1 MQAELRQL
9 IEEMVKGF
17 GKQRYIANLGHGITP
32 DTPIAAMHTLIEVV
46 HSFDTTGLSDEIDEY
61 FQNEGKEQSELAP
74 N

>member
-32 DTPIAAMHTLIEVV
+32 DTPIEAMHTLIEVV
-46 HSFDTTGLSDEIDEY
+46 HSFETTGLSDAVDEY
-61 FQNEGKEQSELAP
+61 FLNEGKETAELSP